1 MTIGEFRIFPLE
13 PAPGPAHFV
22 SRHESSSLPT
32 LLSRRRAT
40 RGAGDRLVVAGRLAM
55 VTRIDRCA
63 RAA

>member
-1 MTIGEFRIFPLE
+1 MDREKVTFPLE

-22 SRHESSSLPT
+22 SRHESFRLPT
-32 LLSRRRAT
+32 HLSCRREI
-40 RGAGDRLVVAGRLAM
+40 RGADDRLVVAMRLAM

>member
-1 MTIGEFRIFPLE
+1 MRREKVFPLE
-13 PAPGPAHFV
+13 PATGPAHFV
-22 SRHESSSLPT
+22 FRHESSRLPT
-32 LLSRRRAT
+32 HLPRRRKT